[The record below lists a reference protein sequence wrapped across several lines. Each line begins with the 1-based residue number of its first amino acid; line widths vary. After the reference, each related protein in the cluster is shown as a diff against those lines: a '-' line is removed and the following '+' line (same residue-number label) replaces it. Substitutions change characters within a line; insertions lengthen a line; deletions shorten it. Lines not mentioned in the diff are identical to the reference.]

1 VKSSRSPTPHA
12 VIQPK
17 PGIGDVIW
25 HLPFIRAI
33 AAVSPGGQ
41 VTFLAPPTSGARE
54 LLAAEPAVAE
64 TLYFQ
69 HSGSELQ
76 RGVNLVRLVALLR
89 RCRFEKIW
97 ILDRTIRPALAA
109 FLAGIP
115 ERIGVGLTGQR
126 RFITNNGIPQ
136 SHFHNFPIEWL
147 VKLMADM
154 GVPFTTTEP
163 ALRIPDETLA
173 AIGERFANLPRP
185 WLALGIATSHPD
197 KDWPAAYW
205 KELINDL
212 RTLTTGTIFLVG
224 GAANLARADS
234 LIAGTAGA
242 TIINSCDLK
251 LMEATALLA
260 HADLFIGTDSGPLNL
275 AAAACTDAFGFFG
288 CTPVLKYSKYIH
300 PIVPD
305 GGAAPGGMARI
316 SPAQVLAQVR
326 PYLSRRK
333 QQA

>member
-1 VKSSRSPTPHA
+1 MTPHA

-54 LLAAEPAVAE
+54 LLVAEPAVAE

-69 HSGSELQ
+69 HFGSELQ
-76 RGVNLVRLVALLR
+76 RGINLVRLMALLR

-97 ILDRTIRPALAA
+97 ILDRTVRPALAA
-109 FLAGIP
+109 YLAGIP
-115 ERIGVGLTGQR
+115 ERIGVGLTAQR
-126 RFITNNGIPQ
+126 RFITNSGIPQ
-136 SHFHNFPIEWL
+136 SHFHDFPIEWL

-163 ALRIPDETLA
+163 GLHIPGETLA
-173 AIGERFANLPRP
+173 AIGERFASLPRP

-205 KELINDL
+205 KELITEL
-212 RTLTTGTIFLVG
+212 RALTAGTIFLVG
-224 GAANLARADS
+224 GAANIAHADD
-234 LIAGTAGA
+234 LIGGTSDA
-242 TIINSCDLK
+242 TTVNACGLK

-275 AAAACTDAFGFFG
+275 AAATGTDAFGFFG
-288 CTPVLKYSKYIH
+288 SAPVLKYSKYIH

-305 GGAAPGGMARI
+305 GGPERGGMAKI
-316 SPAQVLAQVR
+316 SPAQVLEHVR

-333 QQA
+333 QRA

>member
-1 VKSSRSPTPHA
+1 MSTTPHA

-33 AAVSPGGQ
+33 AAVSPGEQ

-54 LLAAEPAVAE
+54 LLVAEPAVAE
-64 TLYFQ
+64 TIYFQ

-76 RGVNLVRLVALLR
+76 RGINLMRLVALLR
-89 RCRFEKIW
+89 RRHFQKIW

-115 ERIGVGLTGQR
+115 ERIGVGLTAQR
-126 RFITNNGIPQ
+126 RFITNTGIPQ
-136 SHFHNFPIEWL
+136 SHFHDFPIEWL
-147 VKLMADM
+147 VQLMADM

-163 ALRIPDETLA
+163 GLRIPSETLA
-173 AIGERFANLPRP
+173 AIGERFAGAPRP
-185 WLALGIATSHPD
+185 WFVLGIAASHPD
-197 KDWPAAYW
+197 KDWSAAYW
-205 KELINDL
+205 QELLSHL
-212 RTLTTGTIFLVG
+212 RKIAASTVFLIG
-224 GAANLARADS
+224 CTANSARADS
-234 LIAGTAGA
+234 LVASTSGVGNP
-242 TIINSCDLK
+242 INACGLN
-251 LMEATALLA
+251 LIEATALLA

-300 PIVPD
+300 PIVPE
-305 GGAAPGGMARI
+305 GGPAPGGMARI
-316 SPAQVLAQVR
+316 SPAYVLEQVR
-326 PYLSRRK
+326 PYLSRHK
-333 QQA
+333 QRA

>member
-1 VKSSRSPTPHA
+1 MSTPLTPHA

-64 TLYFQ
+64 TIYFE
-69 HSGSELQ
+69 HSGSELK
-76 RGVNLVRLVALLR
+76 RGVNLIRLAALLR
-89 RCRFEKIW
+89 RHRFRKIW

-109 FLAGIP
+109 YLAGIP
-115 ERIGVGLTGQR
+115 ERIGVGLTAQR
-126 RFITNNGIPQ
+126 RFITNDGIPQ

-163 ALRIPDETLA
+163 ALRLPDETLKTIGKKFA
-173 AIGERFANLPRP
+173 AWPRP
-185 WLALGIATSHPD
+185 WLVLGVGASHPD
-197 KDWPAAYW
+197 KDWPDQRW
-205 KELINDL
+205 MELLGGL
-212 RTLTTGTIFLVG
+212 RELTRGTIFLIG
-224 GAANLARADS
+224 GPAQVARADN
-234 LIAGTAGA
+234 LISVTLGA
-242 TIINSCDLK
+242 DAVNACGLK
-251 LMEATALLA
+251 LIEATALLA

-275 AAAACTDAFGFFG
+275 AAAAGTDAFGFFG

-300 PIVPD
+300 PIMPD
-305 GGAAPGGMARI
+305 GGPTLGGMARI
-316 SPAQVLAQVR
+316 SPAQVLEHVR

-333 QQA
+333 QPA

>member
-1 VKSSRSPTPHA
+1 MSTTPHA

-33 AAVSPGGQ
+33 AAVSPGEQ

-54 LLAAEPAVAE
+54 LLVAEPAVAE
-64 TLYFQ
+64 TIYFQ

-76 RGVNLVRLVALLR
+76 RGINLMRLVALLR
-89 RCRFEKIW
+89 RRHFQKIW

-115 ERIGVGLTGQR
+115 ERIGVGLTAQR
-126 RFITNNGIPQ
+126 RFITNSGIPQ
-136 SHFHNFPIEWL
+136 SHFHDFPIEWL
-147 VKLMADM
+147 VQLMADM

-163 ALRIPDETLA
+163 GLRIPSETLA
-173 AIGERFANLPRP
+173 AIGERFAGAPRP
-185 WLALGIATSHPD
+185 WIVLGIAASHPD
-197 KDWPAAYW
+197 KDWSAAYW
-205 KELINDL
+205 QELLHGLRKIAAGTVYLIGGTAND
-212 RTLTTGTIFLVG
+212 
-224 GAANLARADS
+224 ARAAG
-234 LIAGTAGA
+234 LIANTSGVSA
-242 TIINSCDLK
+242 INACGLK
-251 LMEATALLA
+251 LIEATALLA

-305 GGAAPGGMARI
+305 GGPAPGGMARI
-316 SPAQVLAQVR
+316 SPAYVLEQVR
-326 PYLSRRK
+326 PYLSRHK
-333 QQA
+333 QRA

>member
-1 VKSSRSPTPHA
+1 MDGSLTPHA

-33 AAVSPGGQ
+33 AGVSPGGC

-64 TLYFQ
+64 TVYFE
-69 HSGSELQ
+69 HFGSELQ
-76 RGVNLVRLVALLR
+76 RGVNLIRLVALLR
-89 RCRFEKIW
+89 RRRFRKIW

-115 ERIGVGLTGQR
+115 ERIGVGLTAQR

-147 VKLMADM
+147 VKLMTDM

-163 ALRIPDETLA
+163 GLRIPGETLA
-173 AIGERFANLPRP
+173 AVAERFANLPRP
-185 WLALGIATSHPD
+185 WFALGIAASHPD
-197 KDWPAAYW
+197 KEWPASHW
-205 KELINDL
+205 KELL
-212 RTLTTGTIFLVG
+212 SGLHESAAGTVFLIG
-224 GAANLARADS
+224 GAANVARADN
-234 LIAGTAGA
+234 LLAGA
-242 TIINSCDLK
+242 SGAGAINACGLK
-251 LMEATALLA
+251 LIEATALLA

-275 AAAACTDAFGFFG
+275 AAATGTDAFGFFG

-305 GGAAPGGMARI
+305 GGSAPDGMMRI
-316 SPAQVLAQVR
+316 SPAQVLEQVR
-326 PYLSRRK
+326 PYLSCRK
-333 QQA
+333 QPA

>member
-1 VKSSRSPTPHA
+1 MLARSTPHA

-54 LLAAEPAVAE
+54 LLVAEPAVAE
-64 TLYFQ
+64 TIYFN

-76 RGVNLVRLVALLR
+76 RGVNLIRLVALLR
-89 RCRFEKIW
+89 RHRFDKIS
-97 ILDRTIRPALAA
+97 ILDRTVRPALAA

-126 RFITNNGIPQ
+126 RFITNPGIPQ

-163 ALRIPDETLA
+163 RLRIPSEALA
-173 AIGERFANLPRP
+173 AIGEKFASLPRP
-185 WLALGIATSHPD
+185 WLVLGIAASHPD
-197 KDWPAAYW
+197 KDWPAAHW
-205 KELINDL
+205 KELIGRL
-212 RTLTTGTIFLVG
+212 RELTPGPVFLIG
-224 GAANLARADS
+224 GAANIARADD
-234 LIAGTAGA
+234 LIANTTGAGA
-242 TIINSCDLK
+242 INACGLK

-275 AAAACTDAFGFFG
+275 AAAARTDAFGFFG
-288 CTPVLKYSKYIH
+288 GTPVLKYSKYIH

-305 GGAAPGGMARI
+305 GGPAPGGMQRILPAR
-316 SPAQVLAQVR
+316 VLEQVR
-326 PYLSRRK
+326 PYLSRRR
-333 QQA
+333 QPA

>member
-1 VKSSRSPTPHA
+1 MLARSTPHA

-33 AAVSPGGQ
+33 AAVSPGSQ

-54 LLAAEPAVAE
+54 LLVAEPAVAE
-64 TLYFQ
+64 TIYFN

-76 RGVNLVRLVALLR
+76 RGVNLIRLVALLR
-89 RCRFEKIW
+89 RHRFSKIW
-97 ILDRTIRPALAA
+97 ILDRTVRPALAA

-126 RFITNNGIPQ
+126 RFITNPGISQ

-163 ALRIPDETLA
+163 GLRIPSETLA
-173 AIGERFANLPRP
+173 AIGEKFASLPRP
-185 WLALGIATSHPD
+185 WLVLGIAASHPD
-197 KDWPAAYW
+197 KDWPAAHW
-205 KELINDL
+205 KELIGRL
-212 RTLTTGTIFLVG
+212 RELTPGTVFLIG
-224 GAANLARADS
+224 GAANIARADD
-234 LIAGTAGA
+234 LIANTTGAGA
-242 TIINSCDLK
+242 INACGLK

-275 AAAACTDAFGFFG
+275 AAAARSDAFGFFG
-288 CTPVLKYSKYIH
+288 GTPVLKYSKYIH

-305 GGAAPGGMARI
+305 GGPAPGGMQRI
-316 SPAQVLAQVR
+316 LPAQVLEQVF

-333 QQA
+333 QPA

>member
-1 VKSSRSPTPHA
+1 MRTGSTRHA

-33 AAVSPGGQ
+33 AGVSPGGQ
-41 VTFLAPPTSGARE
+41 GTFRAPPTSGARE
-54 LLAAEPAVAE
+54 LLVAEPAVAE
-64 TLYFQ
+64 TIYFD

-76 RGVNLVRLVALLR
+76 RGINLIRLVALLR
-89 RCRFEKIW
+89 RHRFGKIW
-97 ILDRTIRPALAA
+97 ILDRTTRPALAA

-126 RFITNNGIPQ
+126 RFITNSGIPQ

-147 VKLMADM
+147 VTLMADM
-154 GVPFTTTEP
+154 RVPFTTTEP
-163 ALRIPDETLA
+163 NLRIPSETLA
-173 AIGERFANLPRP
+173 AIGENFSGLPRP
-185 WLALGIATSHPD
+185 WLVLGIAASHPD

-205 KELINDL
+205 KELIASL
-212 RTLTTGTIFLVG
+212 RASTLGTVFLIG
-224 GAANLARADS
+224 GATNIVRADD
-234 LIAGTAGA
+234 LIANTAGA
-242 TIINSCDLK
+242 GAVNACGLR

-275 AAAACTDAFGFFG
+275 AAAAATDAFGFFG
-288 CTPVLKYSKYIH
+288 GTPVLKYSKYIH

-305 GGAAPGGMARI
+305 GGPAPGGMQRI
-316 SPAQVLAQVR
+316 LPAQVLGQVR

-333 QQA
+333 QPA

>member
-1 VKSSRSPTPHA
+1 MSIPATPHA

-33 AAVSPGGQ
+33 AAVSPGGRA
-41 VTFLAPPTSGARE
+41 VFLAPPTSGARE

-64 TLYFQ
+64 TIYFQ

-76 RGVNLVRLVALLR
+76 RGINLIRLVALLR
-89 RCRFEKIW
+89 YRRFQKIW

-126 RFITNNGIPQ
+126 RFITNAGIPQ
-136 SHFHNFPIEWL
+136 SDFHNFPIEWL
-147 VKLMADM
+147 VRLMADM

-163 ALRIPDETLA
+163 GLHIPSETLA
-173 AIGERFANLPRP
+173 AIGERFADAPRP
-185 WLALGIATSHPD
+185 WIVLGIAASHPD
-197 KDWPAAYW
+197 KDWSAAYW
-205 KELINDL
+205 QELLKAL
-212 RTLTTGTIFLVG
+212 RKITAGTIFLIG
-224 GAANLARADS
+224 GTANGARAEG
-234 LIAGTAGA
+234 LIAGTSGA
-242 TIINSCDLK
+242 VNACGLK
-251 LMEATALLA
+251 LIEATALLA
-260 HADLFIGTDSGPLNL
+260 HADLFMGADSGPLNL
-275 AAAACTDAFGFFG
+275 AAAVRTDAFGLFG

-305 GGAAPGGMARI
+305 GGPARGGMARI
-316 SPAQVLAQVR
+316 SPAHVLEQVQ

-333 QQA
+333 QPA

>member
-1 VKSSRSPTPHA
+1 MSTTPHA

-33 AAVSPGGQ
+33 AAVSPGEQ

-54 LLAAEPAVAE
+54 LLVAEPAVAE
-64 TLYFQ
+64 TIYFQ

-76 RGVNLVRLVALLR
+76 RGINLMRLVALLR
-89 RCRFEKIW
+89 RRHFQKIW

-115 ERIGVGLTGQR
+115 ERIGVGLTAQR
-126 RFITNNGIPQ
+126 RFITNSGIPQ
-136 SHFHNFPIEWL
+136 SHFHDFPIEWL

-163 ALRIPDETLA
+163 GLRIPSETLA
-173 AIGERFANLPRP
+173 AIGERFAGAPRP
-185 WLALGIATSHPD
+185 WIVLGIAASHPD
-197 KDWPAAYW
+197 KDWSAAYW
-205 KELINDL
+205 QELLHGL
-212 RTLTTGTIFLVG
+212 RKIAAGTVYLIG
-224 GAANLARADS
+224 GTANNARAAG
-234 LIAGTAGA
+234 LIANTSGVSA
-242 TIINSCDLK
+242 INARGLK
-251 LMEATALLA
+251 LIEATALLA

-305 GGAAPGGMARI
+305 GGPAPGGMARI
-316 SPAQVLAQVR
+316 SPAYVLEQVR
-326 PYLSRRK
+326 PYLSRHK
-333 QQA
+333 QRA

>member
-1 VKSSRSPTPHA
+1 MLARSTPHA

-54 LLAAEPAVAE
+54 LLVAEPAVAE
-64 TLYFQ
+64 TIYFN

-76 RGVNLVRLVALLR
+76 RGVNLIRLVALLR
-89 RCRFEKIW
+89 RHRFSKIW
-97 ILDRTIRPALAA
+97 ILDRTVRPALAA

-115 ERIGVGLTGQR
+115 ERIGVGFTGQR
-126 RFITNNGIPQ
+126 RFITNSGIPQ

-163 ALRIPDETLA
+163 GLRIPSETLA
-173 AIGERFANLPRP
+173 AIGEKFASLPRP
-185 WLALGIATSHPD
+185 WLVLGIAASHPD
-197 KDWPAAYW
+197 KDWPAAHW
-205 KELINDL
+205 KELIGRL
-212 RTLTTGTIFLVG
+212 RELTPGTVFLIG
-224 GAANLARADS
+224 GAANIARADD
-234 LIAGTAGA
+234 LIASTTGAGA
-242 TIINSCDLK
+242 VNACGLK
-251 LMEATALLA
+251 LMEATALLV

-275 AAAACTDAFGFFG
+275 AAAAGTDAFGFFG
-288 CTPVLKYSKYIH
+288 GTPVLKYSKYIH

-305 GGAAPGGMARI
+305 GGPAPGGMQRI
-316 SPAQVLAQVR
+316 LPAQVLEQVR

-333 QQA
+333 QPG